1 LIIIDTNVISES
13 MRPRPNANVQAW
25 IDAQQQESLFL
36 CTPVLA
42 ELFYGIE
49 RLPVGARRTHLEQVV
64 LRMETTFADRILG
77 VDRAAAVEYGK
88 LVGHRDRI
96 GKATA
101 TMDALIAAIAK
112 AHRAR
117 LATRDTYGFSD
128 LGIELINPFD
138 FDAASR

>member
-1 LIIIDTNVISES
+1 LILLDTNVISEG
-13 MRPRPNANVQAW
+13 MRPKPDAKVQAW
-25 IDAQQQESLFL
+25 IDAQQQEDLFL

-49 RLPVGARRTHLEQVV
+49 RLPIGARRMHLEQVV
-64 LRMETTFADRILG
+64 LRMEATFADRVLS

-112 AHRAR
+112 AHQAK

-128 LGIELINPFD
+128 LEIELINPFE
-138 FDAASR
+138 FGNA